1 MVLQRQLKKI
11 IRKKKQRKVK
21 RLSLQGKPQVKGVCV
36 KIFTKRPK
44 KPNSALRQTA
54 KLNLSTKKLDF
65 CHIPGEGHN
74 IQQYSTILISG
85 SRVRD
90 LPGIKYRAVRGVFD
104 LKGVL
109 NRKQGRSKYGSK
121 KC

>member
-1 MVLQRQLKKI
+1 MLIQRKYNKLVRKNKIKKI
-11 IRKKKQRKVK
+11 K
-21 RLSLQGKPQVKGVCV
+21 RLSLGGKPQVKGVCI

-54 KLNLSTKKLDF
+54 KVNLSTKKIDF

-74 IQQYSTILISG
+74 LQQYSTILLCG

-90 LPGIKYRAVRGVFD
+90 LPGIKYKAVRGVYD

-109 NRKQGRSKYGSK
+109 NRKKARSKYGSK